1 MLALITTCDASL
13 TVLIIQCLLLLQH
26 MMQAP
31 LLQLPSVATLALI
44 SLVEHVMQSTLPN
57 LLQVPPMMQELG
69 LQL

>member
-13 TVLIIQCLLLLQH
+13 TVLITQCLLLLQR

-57 LLQVPPMMQELG
+57 CSKCHT
-69 LQL
+69 